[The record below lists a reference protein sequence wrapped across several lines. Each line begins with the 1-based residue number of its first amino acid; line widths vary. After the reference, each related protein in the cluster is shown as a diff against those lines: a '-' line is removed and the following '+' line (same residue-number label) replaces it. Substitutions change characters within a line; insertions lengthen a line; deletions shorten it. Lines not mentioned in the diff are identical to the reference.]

1 MYTCTVSQK
10 FFLTHFLVLHI
21 CEAAIVQSYAPLILK
36 WLQKIQIQKEDLNK
50 FGIKGEVAK
59 NIHFLLSQTRF
70 LKAKDNAIL
79 NF

>member
-1 MYTCTVSQK
+1 MKLFQ
-10 FFLTHFLVLHI
+10 
-21 CEAAIVQSYAPLILK
+21 LK
-36 WLQKIQIQKEDLNK
+36 WLQKIPIQKEDLNK
-50 FGIKGEVAK
+50 FGMKGEVAK